1 MSPGCGTIVRS
12 RDLQNVLTRLFWC
25 HTELVFSRPPLHL
38 GNRRRRREAMLHD
51 IPVEANRHFDVAA
64 TMQMHFNAGVAR
76 MLRDAH
82 KFSDHILFVLE
93 EQKGFVGEP
102 VLFADA
108 GPLPGFWR

>member
-1 MSPGCGTIVRS
+1 
-12 RDLQNVLTRLFWC
+12 
-25 HTELVFSRPPLHL
+25 
-38 GNRRRRREAMLHD
+38 
-51 IPVEANRHFDVAA
+51 VAA